1 MKLYLLLILTII
13 YGCKQQEILKKNI
26 DSESKFSLASH
37 YSKKI
42 NLIDY
47 YASEK
52 LDGVRAY
59 WDGKKLSSR
68 QGNIFKAPKWFLKEL
83 PNIHLDGELWT
94 KRNDFENIVSIVSRN
109 KPDNRWESITYM
121 IFDLPQEKESFR
133 ETVKKMK
140 QFEMERK
147 SRFYKI
153 VKQFEI
159 KSHKALQGKL
169 EEIIALGGEGIML
182 RKKDS
187 LYKKGRNKS
196 LLKLKPYYDA
206 EAKVIAINE
215 GEGKYKGKMGS
226 VTVETV
232 EGIKFNVGSGF
243 TDLERENPPS
253 IGSIITYKFNGKT
266 RKGKPRH
273 PVYLRKRKKL

>member
-1 MKLYLLLILTII
+1 
-13 YGCKQQEILKKNI
+13 
-26 DSESKFSLASH
+26 
-37 YSKKI
+37 
-42 NLIDY
+42 
-47 YASEK
+47 
-52 LDGVRAY
+52 
-59 WDGKKLSSR
+59 
-68 QGNIFKAPKWFLKEL
+68 
-83 PNIHLDGELWT
+83 
-94 KRNDFENIVSIVSRN
+94 
-109 KPDNRWESITYM
+109 M

-133 ETVKKMK
+133 ETVKKM
-140 QFEMERK
+140 
-147 SRFYKI
+147 
-153 VKQFEI
+153 KQFEI

-215 GEGKYKGKMGS
+215 GKGKYKGKMGS
-226 VTVETV
+226 ITVETSQ
-232 EGIKFNVGSGF
+232 GIKFNVGSGF

-253 IGSIITYKFNGKT
+253 IGSIITYKYNGKT

-273 PVYLRKRKKL
+273 PVFLRKRKNYNFLFIPY